1 MVAPPANPGMPNWA
15 MESPSILTMAWIH
28 SSAALPASIIFL
40 SMSCTGGVPNGMKN
54 GPTIGPST
62 RSVKGSSMLHGPMAP
77 ITRGR

>member
-1 MVAPPANPGMPNWA
+1 MA
-15 MESPSILTMAWIH
+15 SIAAKSWIH
-28 SSAALPASIIFL
+28 SRAALPASIIFL

-62 RSVKGSSMLHGPMAP
+62 RSVKGSSVVHGPIAP

>member
-1 MVAPPANPGMPNWA
+1 
-15 MESPSILTMAWIH
+15 MAWIH

-40 SMSCTGGVPNGMKN
+40 SMSCTGGVPKGMKN

-62 RSVKGSSMLHGPMAP
+62 RSVNGSSVVHGCMAP